1 MPCARFR
8 RSLLPL
14 LLLLLL
20 VALPVRPIAAR
31 PALASALAPALVAAL
46 DNVIETVRAD
56 VQAPGALLYVALPG
70 RAAYSAARGL
80 ADVATGAPLAPGA
93 RVRVASVTKI
103 FVATVALQLVQEGW
117 LLLDH
122 TVEHW
127 LPGLVPGGE
136 RITVRQLLNHTS
148 GLGDYLIDGMVA
160 RARSAPEHRWTPEEL
175 VAEGL
180 RLPRLFAPGTPG
192 RWSYANTNYIL
203 LGMIIER
210 VTRHPLELELQQRI
224 FAPLGLRGTALAD
237 ASTDPGDLAH
247 GYRAG
252 KDLTALNMSVAWA
265 AGALSTTVEDL
276 ARFTQGLMWGTLL
289 RPPTLNTMLDCTST
303 GGAWGLPDFTY
314 GLGVMRRTLP
324 AVGLPP
330 AARLA
335 LGHTGLLE
343 GYRTSMWYFPDSGI
357 TIVAVFTR
365 EDVDPNRLVSGA
377 LAALAAHGGFGP
389 G

>member
-1 MPCARFR
+1 MSCALFR

-20 VALPVRPIAAR
+20 VALPARPTAAR
-31 PALASALAPALVAAL
+31 PALASALAPELVAAL
-46 DNVIETVRAD
+46 DNMIETVRAD
-56 VQAPGALLYVALPG
+56 AQAPGALLYVAVPG
-70 RAAYSAARGL
+70 REAYSAARGL
-80 ADVATGAPLAPGA
+80 AEVATGTPLAPGA
-93 RVRVASVTKI
+93 RVRVASVTKS
-103 FVATVALQLVQEGW
+103 FVAVVTLQLVQEGW

-122 TVEHW
+122 SVEHW

-148 GLGDYLIDGMVA
+148 GLGDYLTDDIVA

-180 RLPRLFAPGTPG
+180 RLPRLFAPGAPG
-192 RWSYANTNYIL
+192 RWSYSNTNYIL

-210 VTRHPLELELQQRI
+210 VTRHPLELELQQRVI
-224 FAPLGLRGTALAD
+224 APLSLRGTALAP
-237 ASTDPGDLAH
+237 ASADLGELAH
-247 GYRAG
+247 GYVAG
-252 KDLTALNMSVAWA
+252 HDRTALNMSVAWA
-265 AGALSTTVEDL
+265 AGGISATVEDL
-276 ARFTQGLMWGTLL
+276 AHFTQGLMWGSLL
-289 RPPTLNTMLDCTST
+289 RPTTLNTMLDCTST
-303 GGAWGLPDFTY
+303 GGAWGVPDFTY
-314 GLGVMRRTLP
+314 GLGIMRRTLP

-335 LGHTGLLE
+335 LGHTGSLE
-343 GYRTSMWYFPDSGI
+343 GYRTSMWYFPGSGI

-377 LAALAAHGGFGP
+377 LAALAAHGGFAP